1 MSIEG
6 LFLMW
11 LIIAVAI
18 LAVIALVILAVK
30 LYNTCDRIDAIKK
43 DINLL
48 ETQNARIKDRLLKFE
63 TQQKRKF

>member
-1 MSIEG
+1 
-6 LFLMW
+6 MW

-18 LAVIALVILAVK
+18 LAIIADVILAVI
-30 LYNTCDRIDAIKK
+30 LYTTRDTVDTLKK

-48 ETQNARIKDRLLKFE
+48 ETQNIRLKDRLLKLE